1 MNPYLA
7 CAVLLAAG
15 LEGVEEGLKP
25 PAPVGQSLVKKDRV
39 ELAELNL
46 SLLPMSLGDAVEAMN
61 QDEFVKG
68 VLGEHIAKT
77 YIKAK
82 RGEWNVYN
90 AQVTQWELDQYLNK
104 Y

>member
-1 MNPYLA
+1 M
-7 CAVLLAAG
+7 
-15 LEGVEEGLKP
+15 
-25 PAPVGQSLVKKDRV
+25 
-39 ELAELNL
+39 ELSELNL

-61 QDEFVKG
+61 QDEFVKE